1 LSLTDDSYA
10 QITLIGGNTVAIYT
24 NRTNV
29 IYVGSNGYLTMN
41 SGDTTFS
48 STYASHFS
56 RPRVSAFFRDL
67 NPGSGGTISWKQL
80 TDRLAVTYQAV
91 PVYGSTTQT
100 NSFQVELFFS
110 GTIRITYLNLN
121 AISGLVGLSAGTGQ
135 PINFVASDYT
145 TYTNSCGPQPPAISL
160 QPASQTIPVGGTATF
175 TINAIGSSPLS
186 YFWRRNGSFIVGA
199 TNATYSTNNV
209 QLADTG
215 SQFSCVVSNA
225 YGTAFSSNA
234 VLTVSGGSGT
244 NISITPASPTT
255 VDNCIPFGDNTE
267 FGFTGFIYR
276 NVPGFSINPGAKL
289 KFDLGNT
296 NDLDIR
302 RNIYIAQ
309 ANLNPAAGGASQGVQ
324 ALGWTKIV
332 SDSQIPTNP
341 RGNTTVGDY
350 ELTYTIEASFSFSG
364 GGLILGFGGSPP
376 GSFADS
382 TCDPVLV
389 GTTAADA
396 SGNFHRRFFYQPD
409 QYAGIL
415 DAITNSSSDEIGGF
429 IIESTVTPPTILAQP
444 QSQTVAVGSTAT
456 FSVTASGTAPLS
468 YFWRRNS
475 SYIIGATNSA
485 YSTNNVQATDSG
497 TQFSCLVSNAYG
509 TAVSSNATLTASGG
523 CGSPIVINFDDVAA
537 PANFAATMRLTNQYA
552 ARGVIFAGPGGL
564 DGGAILNSGGSFGV
578 TGFSGTNFLAFN
590 TSSALSGGGI
600 PQGPE
605 TIYFSQPM
613 NYVSLLAG
621 SGSSAGQSLTVS
633 AYDVSNVLL
642 MASTVTLAPALTN
655 VQVVGTGISK
665 VVVSSPAPVFVLDD
679 LTFVAT
685 CSCTPQSNYVASQT
699 FLDGIGST
707 SAGIAFDGTN
717 YWSVSGGDMSGNRL
731 ARYDAAGNLIATYAP
746 GLDFR
751 SIFTDA
757 AGAVYARAYSSST
770 IYRQTAPGVFPAQ
783 VVLSGGTLDA
793 QSSVVF
799 NANGTEFVA
808 MIGGVVSRWS
818 TNGTYIGSVNLS
830 GFGAYLGEN
839 IYPQNRGIAVG
850 IGYWLTYNTNQML
863 SFWDSSGNRAAQ
875 AILQGAGTNFDSSFS
890 LSYCNGQVFVVD
902 ISGGTWR
909 GYQLCAGGGAPSI
922 TQQPATQTVPV
933 GGSAAFSV
941 TASGTSPLNYFWRR
955 NGSFI
960 AGATNSAYS
969 TNIVQLSDSGSQFS
983 CVVTNYYGMTT
994 SAVATLTVVAIP
1006 PSITLQPTN
1015 QTVAAGATANFTVSA
1030 SGSTLLSYFWRRNGV
1045 SIPGAVSSSYNLAN
1059 AQVSD
1064 SGSQFSCV
1072 VTNIAGSVTSSM
1084 AVLKVDT
1091 TVANDQCSGA
1101 LVISG
1106 LSYTNAQYTTNAT
1119 STGDLVPDCVPG
1131 FGNGVWYRFT
1141 PVFSGQL
1148 EVNTFGSDFDTGLA
1162 LYTGACGSWT
1172 QVACND
1178 DTGGL
1183 TSQIITNVSAGT
1195 TYYILAGGYSGY
1207 TGHLL
1212 VHLALTLPV
1221 DHFAWNTIPSPKSK
1235 NVPFGVTITAQDV
1248 NNQAVANFTG
1258 TVMLGGRRGGSSIV
1272 FSATFDNGSDGFIY
1286 LPDPD
1291 ASSNLWHST
1300 THRFVSPSNCQ
1311 YYGKEG
1317 SWNYDTGARNAG
1329 NLQSPVISLAG
1340 AIAPVTLAFKYLLQT
1355 EGGTIWDQAT
1365 VAISGDGGTTWS
1377 ALTSTTNLLNPL
1389 VLTSSFTNRVVDISA
1404 YAGSNIVLRFNFD
1417 TIDAGANTFEGWYVD
1432 DVNVTATTAAVAITP
1447 TNTGSF
1453 INGVWAGNVAVL
1465 EAATNMYLVA
1475 TDSLGRSGSSSPFQ
1489 VVSNSV
1495 ITQVTLLPGG
1505 SIQITLAGSS
1515 GDIYRVLGS
1524 TNLLNWQTIASVTN
1538 VTGTV
1543 QFTDPG
1549 ATNFNRRFYRLVM
1562 P

>member
-1 LSLTDDSYA
+1 MTVSNLSTGGLQRALINGVVIPGLSFTRDISFATNSKVIRIVDTLQNTGVAALANVVTLDTADPDQDSISSGTSSTLNDVVSVNLNNDMVVATGPTTGLSVGFGSDSGLQIPSAVGFNNTSAYSYLTVVDPNGVSGDIDINLAQNYGTLAAGQSRSVIWYTVFGNSIMEVTNVFITLAGSNPPSITTQPASQTIPTGGSATFCVTATGSLPLSYFWMRNNIWIPGATNSSYTTNNVQLTDTSSQFSCLVSNAYGTLLSSNAVLTIIVPTSDWFTELFATTVTNLAFTSYTFTNNGSGNFYAVCSQSAIAFPTDPTGGTSLSLSDDSYL
-10 QITLIGGNTVAIYT
+10 QITLSGTNTVAIYN

-41 SGDTTFS
+41 AGDTS
-48 STYASHFS
+48 LSPTYASHFLL
-56 RPRVSAFFRDL
+56 PRVSAVYRDL
-67 NPGSGGTISWKQL
+67 NPGAGGSVTWKQL
-80 TDRLAVTYQAV
+80 SDRMAVSYQGV
-91 PVYGSTTQT
+91 PIFGGTSSQT
-100 NSFQVELFFS
+100 NSFQVEMFFD
-110 GTIRITYLNLN
+110 GRIQITYLNLN
-121 AISGLVGLSAGTGQ
+121 TPTGLVGLSAGTGHAT
-135 PINFVASDYT
+135 NFVASDFT
-145 TYTNSCGPQPPAISL
+145 TYTSCGPQPPVISL
-160 QPASQTIPVGGTATF
+160 QPASQTIVVGSSVTFSVAAYGSAPLNYFWQRNGTPIPGGT
-175 TINAIGSSPLS
+175 NS
-186 YFWRRNGSFIVGA
+186 
-199 TNATYSTNNV
+199 TYNTNNV
-209 QLADTG
+209 QLADN
-215 SQFSCVVSNA
+215 SSLFSCVVSNA
-225 YGTAFSSNA
+225 YGT
-234 VLTVSGGSGT
+234 
-244 NISITPASPTT
+244 
-255 VDNCIPFGDNTE
+255 
-267 FGFTGFIYR
+267 
-276 NVPGFSINPGAKL
+276 
-289 KFDLGNT
+289 
-296 NDLDIR
+296 
-302 RNIYIAQ
+302 
-309 ANLNPAAGGASQGVQ
+309 
-324 ALGWTKIV
+324 
-332 SDSQIPTNP
+332 
-341 RGNTTVGDY
+341 
-350 ELTYTIEASFSFSG
+350 
-364 GGLILGFGGSPP
+364 
-376 GSFADS
+376 
-382 TCDPVLV
+382 
-389 GTTAADA
+389 
-396 SGNFHRRFFYQPD
+396 
-409 QYAGIL
+409 
-415 DAITNSSSDEIGGF
+415 TNS
-429 IIESTVTPPTILAQP
+429 Q
-444 QSQTVAVGSTAT
+444 
-456 FSVTASGTAPLS
+456 
-468 YFWRRNS
+468 
-475 SYIIGATNSA
+475 
-485 YSTNNVQATDSG
+485 
-497 TQFSCLVSNAYG
+497 
-509 TAVSSNATLTASGG
+509 
-523 CGSPIVINFDDVAA
+523 
-537 PANFAATMRLTNQYA
+537 
-552 ARGVIFAGPGGL
+552 
-564 DGGAILNSGGSFGV
+564 
-578 TGFSGTNFLAFN
+578 
-590 TSSALSGGGI
+590 
-600 PQGPE
+600 
-605 TIYFSQPM
+605 
-613 NYVSLLAG
+613 
-621 SGSSAGQSLTVS
+621 
-633 AYDVSNVLL
+633 
-642 MASTVTLAPALTN
+642 
-655 VQVVGTGISK
+655 
-665 VVVSSPAPVFVLDD
+665 
-679 LTFVAT
+679 
-685 CSCTPQSNYVASQT
+685 
-699 FLDGIGST
+699 
-707 SAGIAFDGTN
+707 
-717 YWSVSGGDMSGNRL
+717 
-731 ARYDAAGNLIATYAP
+731 
-746 GLDFR
+746 
-751 SIFTDA
+751 
-757 AGAVYARAYSSST
+757 
-770 IYRQTAPGVFPAQ
+770 
-783 VVLSGGTLDA
+783 
-793 QSSVVF
+793 
-799 NANGTEFVA
+799 
-808 MIGGVVSRWS
+808 
-818 TNGTYIGSVNLS
+818 
-830 GFGAYLGEN
+830 
-839 IYPQNRGIAVG
+839 
-850 IGYWLTYNTNQML
+850 
-863 SFWDSSGNRAAQ
+863 
-875 AILQGAGTNFDSSFS
+875 
-890 LSYCNGQVFVVD
+890 
-902 ISGGTWR
+902 
-909 GYQLCAGGGAPSI
+909 
-922 TQQPATQTVPV
+922 
-933 GGSAAFSV
+933 
-941 TASGTSPLNYFWRR
+941 
-955 NGSFI
+955 
-960 AGATNSAYS
+960 
-969 TNIVQLSDSGSQFS
+969 
-983 CVVTNYYGMTT
+983 
-994 SAVATLTVVAIP
+994 VATLTVVAIP
-1006 PSITLQPTN
+1006 PSITLQPQN
-1015 QTVAAGATANFTVSA
+1015 QTVAVSTTANFTVGA
-1030 SGSTLLSYFWRRNGV
+1030 SGTAPLSYFWRRNGL
-1045 SIPGAVSSSYNLAN
+1045 SISGAISSSYNLTN

-1072 VTNIAGSVTSSM
+1072 VTNIAGSVTSSV

-1101 LVISG
+1101 LVVSG
-1106 LSYTNAQYTTNAT
+1106 LTYTNAQYTTNAT
-1119 STGDLVPDCVPG
+1119 STGDPVPDCVPG

-1141 PVFSGQL
+1141 PAFSGQL
-1148 EVNTFGSDFDTGLA
+1148 EVDTFGSDFDTGLA

-1172 QVACND
+1172 QLACND